1 MEIAAVF
8 LDDADIG
15 LPFGGIGIVR
25 GCGQLRKPDDG
36 VERRIDFVCDVAD
49 EDALHPVALFG
60 GPLRAGEVAVHAEH
74 HRDEDGGQQ
83 EDARQAD
90 GAQLGA
96 VQALFLRLLVQ
107 FGLFHVQPVDVE
119 QRGEFPERLF
129 VVVVD
134 PLVIQ
139 VDEVLQ
145 VLIGGPEVA
154 ECCVGVRAGF
164 VNIVEIR
171 FRVAFVPEQSDQSLD
186 RCECLGV
193 FVRGFVDR
201 QLDFGQVDI
210 GEVTAVSGLDLF
222 EQGFGLGD
230 LVGLEK

>member
-1 MEIAAVF
+1 MKTAASRRMHARPMV
-8 LDDADIG
+8 
-15 LPFGGIGIVR
+15 PNWVR
-25 GCGQLRKPDDG
+25 C
-36 VERRIDFVCDVAD
+36 RRSSCACWCSS
-49 EDALHPVALFG
+49 A
-60 GPLRAGEVAVHAEH
+60 
-74 HRDEDGGQQ
+74 
-83 EDARQAD
+83 
-90 GAQLGA
+90 
-96 VQALFLRLLVQ
+96 
-107 FGLFHVQPVDVE
+107 FHVQPVDVE

>member
-1 MEIAAVF
+1 ME
-8 LDDADIG
+8 LS
-15 LPFGGIGIVR
+15 
-25 GCGQLRKPDDG
+25 G
-36 VERRIDFVCDVAD
+36 VLISCVMLAD

-145 VLIGGPEVA
+145 VLIG
-154 ECCVGVRAGF
+154 RARSCRVLRRRPRGF
-164 VNIVEIR
+164 CKYSRNTI
-171 FRVAFVPEQSDQSLD
+171 RVAFVPEQSDQSLD

-210 GEVTAVSGLDLF
+210 GEVTAVIRP
-222 EQGFGLGD
+222 
-230 LVGLEK
+230 